1 MLERVEVAGEWVRE
15 EGFSVVLPEKLS
27 WGKWNVHRSA
37 KSPLKLI
44 DSFPEANIRTMH
56 DNLEYAVSAYADEPF
71 LGTRVRPDGSV
82 GKYEWE
88 TYAQVAERRTAVGA
102 GLVQHGQARG
112 ARVGLYMQNR
122 AEWVIAEHACNSF
135 GFVSVPL
142 YDTLGPESVQYI
154 MTHADISAVFCTAD
168 KLPTILACA
177 KSGASPSL
185 SLIVLVGSS
194 ATGSD
199 SLLHGQAPSGVTM
212 LPFARLEAQG
222 RASPPPFDP
231 LPPDAMCSICYTSG
245 TTGVPKGAML
255 SHAGMVASA
264 AGSLYGA
271 ELYPGDVYLSYLPL
285 AHIYERM
292 NLQAL
297 THRGAAVGFYQGDV
311 MKLMEDLEELRP
323 TVFASVPRL
332 YNRIYDRILGTVKAS
347 GGIREYIFNVAY
359 QSKKSALE
367 RGRASS
373 AVWERLVFNKIK
385 ARLGGRVR
393 IMITGASPIAP
404 EVIEFLRM

>member
-1 MLERVEVAGEWVRE
+1 MSPSWARASAPSGSDGQVRVGDVRAGGGAPGR
-15 EGFSVVLPEKLS
+15 L
-27 WGKWNVHRSA
+27 
-37 KSPLKLI
+37 
-44 DSFPEANIRTMH
+44 
-56 DNLEYAVSAYADEPF
+56 
-71 LGTRVRPDGSV
+71 
-82 GKYEWE
+82 
-88 TYAQVAERRTAVGA
+88 VGA
-102 GLVQHGQARG
+102 GLVQHGQRAG

-122 AEWVIAEHACNSF
+122 AEWVIRRSTPAS
-135 GFVSVPL
+135 PL
-142 YDTLGPESVQYI
+142 ALCPCPCTDTLGPESVQYI
-154 MTHADISAVFCTAD
+154 MTHAGVSAVLCTAD
-168 KLPTILACA
+168 KLPTILACRQVRGLA
-177 KSGASPSL
+177 QALEHAHCCSWAALPR
-185 SLIVLVGSS
+185 
-194 ATGSD
+194 AAA
-199 SLLHGQAPSGVTM
+199 LLCADHVPSGVTV
-212 LPFARLEAQG
+212 LPFARLEATQG

-231 LPPDAMCSICYTSG
+231 LPPGAMCSICYTSG

-264 AGSLYGA
+264 AGSLHGA

-347 GGIREYIFNVAY
+347 GASASTSSTWPTTPE
-359 QSKKSALE
+359 SALE

-373 AVWERLVFNKIK
+373 AVWEAPGVQQDQG
-385 ARLGGRVR
+385 APGGRVR